1 MKAPERYPFL
11 AGLECS
17 SFVLQPIAIAS
28 IRRCERLKNVDV
40 ELVAIRIAPITP
52 IHARHKITL
61 MS

>member
-52 IHARHKITL
+52 LK
-61 MS
+61 

>member
-17 SFVLQPIAIAS
+17 SFILQPIAIAS

-40 ELVAIRIAPITP
+40 ELVATRISTDHPT
-52 IHARHKITL
+52 
-61 MS
+61 